1 MKKGLVL
8 EGGALRGLFTAGILD
23 VLMENGVRFDGL
35 VGVSAGAAFG
45 CNYKSGQAGRVIRYN
60 KRFAHEWRY
69 CSWRSWI
76 ATGDLFGGEFCYHKM
91 PDELDVF
98 DKETF
103 DSNPME
109 YYAVCTD
116 VETGEAVYKRLMK
129 CSPETYEYIRAS
141 ASMPMVSNIVEV
153 GGRKLLDGGVTD
165 SIPLRFFQQQGYER
179 NLVILT
185 QPADYQKRHNRL
197 MPILRLWL
205 HRYPKMIEALD
216 KRHEMYNQQL
226 EYVREEERKGN
237 TYVIRP
243 PQKLVI
249 GHISHDENEMQLE
262 VAMVGIR
269 NKYGKNAL
277 LKSFNLFDK
286 ATGIKRNTMVGG
298 HNG

>member
-165 SIPLRFFQQQGYER
+165 SIPLRFFQEQGYER

-216 KRHEMYNQQL
+216 RRHEMYNQQL

-249 GHISHDENEMQLE
+249 GHISHDENEMQGVYQMGRRVGEERLKDIVEFLE
-262 VAMVGIR
+262 
-269 NKYGKNAL
+269 K
-277 LKSFNLFDK
+277 
-286 ATGIKRNTMVGG
+286 
-298 HNG
+298 

>member
-1 MKKGLVL
+1 M

-165 SIPLRFFQQQGYER
+165 SIPLRFFQEQGYER

-205 HRYPKMIEALD
+205 HRYPKMIEAMD
-216 KRHEMYNQQL
+216 KRHVMYNQQL

-249 GHISHDENEMQLE
+249 GHISHDENEMQGVYQMGRRVGEGRLKDIVEFLE
-262 VAMVGIR
+262 
-269 NKYGKNAL
+269 K
-277 LKSFNLFDK
+277 
-286 ATGIKRNTMVGG
+286 
-298 HNG
+298 

>member
-1 MKKGLVL
+1 M

-165 SIPLRFFQQQGYER
+165 SIPLRFFQEQGYER

-216 KRHEMYNQQL
+216 RRHEMYNQQL

-249 GHISHDENEMQLE
+249 GHISHDENEMQGVYQMGRRVGEGRLKDIVEFLE
-262 VAMVGIR
+262 
-269 NKYGKNAL
+269 K
-277 LKSFNLFDK
+277 
-286 ATGIKRNTMVGG
+286 
-298 HNG
+298 

>member
-141 ASMPMVSNIVEV
+141 ASMPMVSRIVEI
-153 GGRKLLDGGVTD
+153 GGSKLLDGGVTD
-165 SIPLRFFQQQGYER
+165 SIPLRFFQEQGYER

-243 PQKLVI
+243 PEKLVI
-249 GHISHDENEMQLE
+249 GHISHDENEMQGVYQMGRRVGEGRLKDIMEFLE
-262 VAMVGIR
+262 
-269 NKYGKNAL
+269 K
-277 LKSFNLFDK
+277 
-286 ATGIKRNTMVGG
+286 
-298 HNG
+298 

>member
-1 MKKGLVL
+1 M

-216 KRHEMYNQQL
+216 RRHEMYNQQL

-249 GHISHDENEMQLE
+249 GHISHDENEMQGVYQMGRRVGEGRLKDIVEFLE
-262 VAMVGIR
+262 
-269 NKYGKNAL
+269 K
-277 LKSFNLFDK
+277 
-286 ATGIKRNTMVGG
+286 
-298 HNG
+298 

>member
-1 MKKGLVL
+1 MKTGLVM
-8 EGGALRGLFTAGILD
+8 EGGAMRGLFTCGVID
-23 VLMENGVRFDGL
+23 VLLENGVRFDGL

-249 GHISHDENEMQLE
+249 GHISHDENEMQGVYQMGRRVGEGRLKDIVEFLE
-262 VAMVGIR
+262 
-269 NKYGKNAL
+269 K
-277 LKSFNLFDK
+277 
-286 ATGIKRNTMVGG
+286 
-298 HNG
+298 

>member
-1 MKKGLVL
+1 M

-141 ASMPMVSNIVEV
+141 ASMPMVSRIVEI
-153 GGRKLLDGGVTD
+153 GGSKLLDGGVTD
-165 SIPLRFFQQQGYER
+165 SIPLRFFQEQGYER

-249 GHISHDENEMQLE
+249 GHISHDENEMQGVYQMGRRVGEGRLKDIVEFLE
-262 VAMVGIR
+262 
-269 NKYGKNAL
+269 K
-277 LKSFNLFDK
+277 
-286 ATGIKRNTMVGG
+286 
-298 HNG
+298 

>member
-141 ASMPMVSNIVEV
+141 ASMPMASNIVEV

-185 QPADYQKRHNRL
+185 QPADYQKQHNRL

-216 KRHEMYNQQL
+216 KRHEMYNRQL

-243 PQKLVI
+243 PEKLVI
-249 GHISHDENEMQLE
+249 GHISHDENEMQGVYQMGRRVGEGRLKDIVEFLE
-262 VAMVGIR
+262 
-269 NKYGKNAL
+269 K
-277 LKSFNLFDK
+277 
-286 ATGIKRNTMVGG
+286 
-298 HNG
+298 

>member
-1 MKKGLVL
+1 M

-23 VLMENGVRFDGL
+23 VLMENDVRFDGL

-91 PDELDVF
+91 PDELDLF

-165 SIPLRFFQQQGYER
+165 SIPLRFFQEQGYER

-216 KRHEMYNQQL
+216 KRHEMYNRQL

-249 GHISHDENEMQLE
+249 GHISHDENEMQG
-262 VAMVGIR
+262 VYQMGRRVGEGR
-269 NKYGKNAL
+269 
-277 LKSFNLFDK
+277 LKDIVEFL
-286 ATGIKRNTMVGG
+286 GG
-298 HNG
+298 SA

>member
-1 MKKGLVL
+1 M

-141 ASMPMVSNIVEV
+141 ASMPMVSRIVEI
-153 GGRKLLDGGVTD
+153 GGSKLLDGGVTD

-249 GHISHDENEMQLE
+249 GHISHDENEMQGVYQMGRRVGEGRLKDIVEFLE
-262 VAMVGIR
+262 
-269 NKYGKNAL
+269 K
-277 LKSFNLFDK
+277 
-286 ATGIKRNTMVGG
+286 
-298 HNG
+298 

>member
-185 QPADYQKRHNRL
+185 QPADYQKQHNRL

-216 KRHEMYNQQL
+216 RRHEMYNQQL

-249 GHISHDENEMQLE
+249 GHISHDENEMQGVYQMGRRVGEGRLKDIVEFLE
-262 VAMVGIR
+262 
-269 NKYGKNAL
+269 K
-277 LKSFNLFDK
+277 
-286 ATGIKRNTMVGG
+286 
-298 HNG
+298 

>member
-1 MKKGLVL
+1 M

-249 GHISHDENEMQLE
+249 GHISHDENEMQGVYQMGRRVGEGRLKDIVEFLE
-262 VAMVGIR
+262 
-269 NKYGKNAL
+269 K
-277 LKSFNLFDK
+277 
-286 ATGIKRNTMVGG
+286 
-298 HNG
+298 

>member
-249 GHISHDENEMQLE
+249 GHISHDENEMQGVYQMGRRVGEGRLKDIVEFLE
-262 VAMVGIR
+262 
-269 NKYGKNAL
+269 K
-277 LKSFNLFDK
+277 
-286 ATGIKRNTMVGG
+286 
-298 HNG
+298 

>member
-165 SIPLRFFQQQGYER
+165 SIPLRFFQEQGYER

-216 KRHEMYNQQL
+216 KRHEMYNRQL

-249 GHISHDENEMQLE
+249 GHISHDENEMQGVYQMGRRVGEGRLKDIVEFLE
-262 VAMVGIR
+262 
-269 NKYGKNAL
+269 K
-277 LKSFNLFDK
+277 
-286 ATGIKRNTMVGG
+286 
-298 HNG
+298 

>member
-141 ASMPMVSNIVEV
+141 ASMPMVSRIVEI
-153 GGRKLLDGGVTD
+153 GGSKLLDGGVTD

-216 KRHEMYNQQL
+216 KRHEMYNRQL

-249 GHISHDENEMQLE
+249 GHISHDENEMQGVYQMGRRVGEGRLKDIVEFLE
-262 VAMVGIR
+262 
-269 NKYGKNAL
+269 K
-277 LKSFNLFDK
+277 
-286 ATGIKRNTMVGG
+286 
-298 HNG
+298 

>member
-141 ASMPMVSNIVEV
+141 ASMPMVSRIVEI
-153 GGRKLLDGGVTD
+153 GGSKLLDGGVTD

-216 KRHEMYNQQL
+216 RRHEMYNQQL

-249 GHISHDENEMQLE
+249 GHISHDENEMQGVYQMGRRVGEGRLKDIVEFLE
-262 VAMVGIR
+262 
-269 NKYGKNAL
+269 K
-277 LKSFNLFDK
+277 
-286 ATGIKRNTMVGG
+286 
-298 HNG
+298 

>member
-165 SIPLRFFQQQGYER
+165 SIPLRFFQEQGYER

-185 QPADYQKRHNRL
+185 QPADYQKQHNRL

-216 KRHEMYNQQL
+216 KRHEMYNRQL

-243 PQKLVI
+243 PEKLVI
-249 GHISHDENEMQLE
+249 GHISHDENEMQGVYQMGRRVGEGRLKDIVEFLE
-262 VAMVGIR
+262 
-269 NKYGKNAL
+269 K
-277 LKSFNLFDK
+277 
-286 ATGIKRNTMVGG
+286 
-298 HNG
+298 

>member
-1 MKKGLVL
+1 M

-141 ASMPMVSNIVEV
+141 ASMPMVSRIVEI
-153 GGRKLLDGGVTD
+153 GGSKLLDGGVTD

-216 KRHEMYNQQL
+216 KRHEMYNRQL

-249 GHISHDENEMQLE
+249 GHISHDENEMQGVYQMGRRVGEGRLKDIVEFLE
-262 VAMVGIR
+262 
-269 NKYGKNAL
+269 K
-277 LKSFNLFDK
+277 
-286 ATGIKRNTMVGG
+286 
-298 HNG
+298 

>member
-153 GGRKLLDGGVTD
+153 GGRKMLDGGVTD
-165 SIPLRFFQQQGYER
+165 SIPLRFFQEQGYER

-216 KRHEMYNQQL
+216 RRHEMYNQQL

-249 GHISHDENEMQLE
+249 GHISHDENEMQGVYQMGRRVGEGRLKDIVEFLE
-262 VAMVGIR
+262 
-269 NKYGKNAL
+269 K
-277 LKSFNLFDK
+277 
-286 ATGIKRNTMVGG
+286 
-298 HNG
+298 

>member
-141 ASMPMVSNIVEV
+141 ASMPMVSRIVEI
-153 GGRKLLDGGVTD
+153 GGSKLLDGGVAD
-165 SIPLRFFQQQGYER
+165 SIPLRFFQEQGYER

-216 KRHEMYNQQL
+216 RRHEMYNQQL

-249 GHISHDENEMQLE
+249 GHISHDENEMQGVYQMGRRVGEGRLKDIVEFLE
-262 VAMVGIR
+262 
-269 NKYGKNAL
+269 K
-277 LKSFNLFDK
+277 
-286 ATGIKRNTMVGG
+286 
-298 HNG
+298 

>member
-1 MKKGLVL
+1 M

-45 CNYKSGQAGRVIRYN
+45 CNYKSGQSGRVIRYN

-185 QPADYQKRHNRL
+185 QPADYQKQHNRL

-243 PQKLVI
+243 PEKLVI
-249 GHISHDENEMQLE
+249 GHISHDENEMQGVYQMGRRVGEGRLKDIVEFLE
-262 VAMVGIR
+262 
-269 NKYGKNAL
+269 K
-277 LKSFNLFDK
+277 
-286 ATGIKRNTMVGG
+286 
-298 HNG
+298 

>member
-23 VLMENGVRFDGL
+23 VLMEKGVRFDGL

-141 ASMPMVSNIVEV
+141 ASMPMVSRIVEI
-153 GGRKLLDGGVTD
+153 GGSKLLDGGVTD

-249 GHISHDENEMQLE
+249 GHISHDENEMQGVYQMGRRVGEGRLKDIVEFLE
-262 VAMVGIR
+262 
-269 NKYGKNAL
+269 K
-277 LKSFNLFDK
+277 
-286 ATGIKRNTMVGG
+286 
-298 HNG
+298 